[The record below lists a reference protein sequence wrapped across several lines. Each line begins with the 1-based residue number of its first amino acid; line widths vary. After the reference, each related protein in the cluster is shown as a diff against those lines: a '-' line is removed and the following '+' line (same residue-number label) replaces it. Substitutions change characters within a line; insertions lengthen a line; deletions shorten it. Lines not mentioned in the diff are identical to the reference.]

1 MGTKVKELHHLS
13 EHHIMENTRPF
24 STESPETLKETP
36 ILIFKFP
43 VTDFLPIKSH
53 RADRYTHTAMT
64 PFTVG
69 PLYPTVFKSESLW
82 LNEHIPDRTPLQ

>member
-1 MGTKVKELHHLS
+1 MVMGTKVEELHHLS

-43 VTDFLPIKSH
+43 VTDFFPIK
-53 RADRYTHTAMT
+53 
-64 PFTVG
+64 
-69 PLYPTVFKSESLW
+69 
-82 LNEHIPDRTPLQ
+82 IP